1 MKRYFSFDS
10 NLNLVKEKEIFEK
23 KTNKNKSKI
32 NYFTLAKLS
41 SIGYYLIVPLI
52 LGIFFGLFF
61 DYLLKTKKI
70 FFTIGFLSGILG
82 VFYNLKKIY
91 TDLKK

>member
-1 MKRYFSFDS
+1 MKRYFGFDS
-10 NLNLVKEKEIFEK
+10 NLNLIKEKEIFEK
-23 KTNKNKSKI
+23 KISKNKSKI
-32 NYFTLAKLS
+32 NYFALAKLS
-41 SIGYYLIVPLI
+41 SLGYYLIAPL
-52 LGIFFGLFF
+52 FFGVFLGLSC

-91 TDLKK
+91 TDFKK